1 MATATLPDAKKA
13 AAMLTSTLRRD
24 VKLTLLKPVPDKEF
38 VAVGHYA
45 DRDKKPVAAC
55 FADKAMTLYA
65 GAALSLVPADAA
77 RDAMKEAAIDEVM
90 RENFAEVLNVCSRL
104 IELSD
109 SGRVVLTATEFAP
122 APRSAAT
129 TSVLTKPRA
138 RVDFDV
144 EIQGYGKG
152 RFGLA
157 LPAA

>member
-1 MATATLPDAKKA
+1 MAGATLPDAKKA
-13 AAMLTSTLRRD
+13 AAMLSTTLRRE
-24 VKLTLLKPVPDKEF
+24 VKLTLLKPVPEKEY
-38 VAVGHYA
+38 VAIGHYA

-77 RDAMKEAAIDEVM
+77 RDAMKEAQLDEIM
-90 RENFAEVLNVCSRL
+90 AENFAEVLNVCSRM
-104 IELSD
+104 IELPD
-109 SGRVVLTATEFAP
+109 SGRVVLTSTEFAP
-122 APRSAAT
+122 APRSAAS

-138 RVDFDV
+138 RIDFDV
-144 EIQGYGKG
+144 AIQGYGKG